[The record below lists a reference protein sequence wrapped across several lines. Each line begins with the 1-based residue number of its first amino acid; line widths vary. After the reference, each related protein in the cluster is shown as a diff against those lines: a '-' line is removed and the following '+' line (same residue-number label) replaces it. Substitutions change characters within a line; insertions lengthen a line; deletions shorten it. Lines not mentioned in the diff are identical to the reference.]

1 MPVKFKP
8 SEKIR
13 NKKTGII
20 STVHYYL
27 KNMTTKDIEKV
38 YEDERTKPKLKVKL
52 KREIERRNK

>member
-1 MPVKFKP
+1 MA